1 MTTVSREI
9 PSNFWLL
16 LFYTDE
22 NTTVQNLFEITGQTF
37 PDTMPL
43 SLCNA
48 LEILMCSQ
56 NAQNVSRKHQENDI
70 NLGHLDG
77 NCQTLPSNHLH
88 TLLFIPACVDAEKF
102 LKQTIMQVLS
112 TAQNAHVKLM
122 TVSYPE
128 NFLRAETNKL
138 NTSAISVRGEKMQS
152 LLKKKTTDGIGCNF
166 KCTWEYEK
174 QNPLGTSGDTEKAL
188 FLFQRLVELENS
200 DAPFKDTVISF
211 IGFLQKRIGRL
222 YLSEHSRTLDI
233 DLGVSN
239 AQCTCFECLSRP
251 LHLIGSTTQE
261 ANNYSPHFFLL
272 MTRRQLLIH
281 HFFRSFAVKHML
293 ASIQLLGNKN
303 VFFKGYL
310 R

>member
-1 MTTVSREI
+1 MTTVFREI

-22 NTTVQNLFEITGQTF
+22 NTTVQNLFETTGQTF
-37 PDTMPL
+37 PDTMPP

-56 NAQNVSRKHQENDI
+56 NAQYVSRQHEGNDV

-77 NCQTLPSNHLH
+77 ICQTLPSNHHH
-88 TLLFIPACVDAEKF
+88 TLLFIPACVDAEKT

-211 IGFLQKRIGRL
+211 IELLQKGIGRL

-233 DLGVSN
+233 DLGISN

-261 ANNYSPHFFLL
+261 ANNYSTTFFCL
-272 MTRRQLLIH
+272 
-281 HFFRSFAVKHML
+281 
-293 ASIQLLGNKN
+293 
-303 VFFKGYL
+303 
-310 R
+310 